1 MKPIAIIGIII
12 GASAIVSFG
21 VVMAASYIS
30 QAIHPLKEVEKKATD
45 EYNSIDISLR
55 VSDIDIVPS
64 SDGSTKATCYERDN
78 YYHEV
83 VVEDN
88 TLKVRMVDKR
98 SFIAKLFYPGM
109 KLTLEVPQKE
119 YVSFKEENGTG
130 SLTTNKDLSFLDAS
144 ITHSTGSIHFNS
156 SISNQLDITASTG
169 SIEVNNINAK
179 IVKLKASTGSIHASE
194 VKVDEMN
201 AEVSTGNID
210 LNQENVNNLNL
221 VSSTG
226 NIKLNNIIINNHL
239 KARASTGNVTLIDS
253 DALSI
258 NIKTSTGNIK
268 GILLTGKTFHTST
281 STGHVNVPTGT
292 TGGECYLETSTGNID
307 ITIK

>member
-1 MKPIAIIGIII
+1 MSDNNVTNSQEPHYKHQLRRLYATVKWLVLGVLIGIII
-12 GASAIVSFG
+12 GASAVVSFG

-30 QAIHPLKEVEKKATD
+30 QAIHPLKEVEKSAAG

-119 YVSFKEENGTG
+119 YVSFKEP
-130 SLTTNKDLSFLDAS
+130 FA
-144 ITHSTGSIHFNS
+144 
-156 SISNQLDITASTG
+156 
-169 SIEVNNINAK
+169 
-179 IVKLKASTGSIHASE
+179 
-194 VKVDEMN
+194 
-201 AEVSTGNID
+201 
-210 LNQENVNNLNL
+210 
-221 VSSTG
+221 
-226 NIKLNNIIINNHL
+226 
-239 KARASTGNVTLIDS
+239 
-253 DALSI
+253 
-258 NIKTSTGNIK
+258 
-268 GILLTGKTFHTST
+268 
-281 STGHVNVPTGT
+281 
-292 TGGECYLETSTGNID
+292 
-307 ITIK
+307 

>member
-30 QAIHPLKEVEKKATD
+30 QAIHPLKEVEKSVTG
-45 EYNSIDISLR
+45 EYHSIDISLR
-55 VSDIDIVPS
+55 VSDINIIPS

-83 VVEDN
+83 VIEDN
-88 TLKVRMVDKR
+88 ILKVRMVDKR

-109 KLTLEVPQKE
+109 KLTIEVPQKE
-119 YVSFKEENGTG
+119 YVSFKEVNGTG
-130 SLTTNKDLSFLDAS
+130 SLTTSKDLSFLNAS

-156 SISNQLDITASTG
+156 STSNELNITASTG
-169 SIEVNNINAK
+169 SIEVNNVNAK
-179 IVKLKASTGSIHASE
+179 ALKLKASTGSIHTSE
-194 VKVDEMN
+194 VKAEEMN
-201 AEVSTGNID
+201 IEVSTGNID
-210 LNQENVNNLNL
+210 LNKGNFNNLNL

-239 KARASTGNVTLIDS
+239 ETRASTGNVTLTDS

-268 GILLTGKTFHTST
+268 GTLLTEKTFHTST
-281 STGHVNVPTGT
+281 STGHVNVPPGT
-292 TGGECYLETSTGNID
+292 TGGECYLVTSTGNID